1 MGKTAVFPT
10 STTLLYLPTMMTLTP
25 HEKAQARHHAY
36 TLIGR
41 LFVDGLTPA
50 LLPFVQQVGELT
62 AVLPTTPFDEATFD
76 EAAAAHQHL
85 FGFNL
90 FPYASIFLAS
100 DGLLGG
106 NVTEQVVGQYQRSGF
121 VVDSRATSP
130 DHIGHELQFLA
141 FLSAAEADA
150 WRDGLPQQALRVQQH
165 QRDFLQS
172 HLLHWLLPLVTAV
185 SAIAPATF
193 YVALA
198 DLALQLVLEQ
208 YEQLCANQLPLAQA
222 DPLPQPPDVLA
233 QEKTGLRRIARYL
246 TVPPYSGIYLSRD
259 QISQMARQHDLPR
272 GFGSREEMLENVL
285 VTAVQYDTL
294 PNLLGTLHQT
304 LTDWVTAYQQHA
316 ALAPFM
322 APWLHRIHHT
332 QEMLAEIKA
341 HSHARGVS
349 EMPE

>member
-1 MGKTAVFPT
+1 
-10 STTLLYLPTMMTLTP
+10 MMTLTS

-36 TLIGR
+36 TLFGR
-41 LFVDGLTPA
+41 LFLEGITPA
-50 LLPFVQQVGELT
+50 LLPFVQQVEVLT
-62 AVLPTTPFDEATFD
+62 AVLPPTPFDTIAFD
-76 EAAAAHQHL
+76 EAAVAHQHL

-106 NVTEQVVGQYQRSGF
+106 DVTAQVVGQYQRSGF
-121 VVDSRATSP
+121 AVDSRAASA

-141 FLSAAEADA
+141 FLSAAESDA
-150 WRDGLPQQALRVQQH
+150 WRDGLPQQVLRVQQH
-165 QRDFLQS
+165 LRDFLQN
-172 HLLHWLLPLVTAV
+172 HLLYWLPPLVTAV

-193 YVALA
+193 YAALS
-198 DLALQLVLEQ
+198 DLVLQLVLEQ

-222 DPLPQPPDVLA
+222 DPLPQPPDLLA

-259 QISQMARQHDLPR
+259 QISQIARQHNLPR

-294 PNLLGTLHQT
+294 PALLDTLHQT
-304 LTDWVTAYQQHA
+304 LADWDTAYRQHA
-316 ALAPFM
+316 ILAPFM
-322 APWLHRIHHT
+322 APWLHRIQRT
-332 QEMLAEIKA
+332 QAMLAEMKA
-341 HSHARGVS
+341 HSGSV
-349 EMPE
+349 